1 MKTPVMTTKAK
12 TKPKNR
18 FANNVLQLG
27 VRLRNEADA
36 KR

>member
-18 FANNVLQLG
+18 FANNGICIWV
-27 VRLRNEADA
+27 VFARFYN
-36 KR
+36 